1 MGRQCVLERKRRGAY
16 HFEEDVHVFHG
27 CLLGD
32 AEGDCWDRSRG
43 KGDGGVYVSKVQ
55 SYSVIIVIIIV
66 IVIVIIIILIIII
79 APSYLK
85 GNLLTLKAAAAAASR
100 SMSTMADSSDD
111 KRRS

>member
-1 MGRQCVLERKRRGAY
+1 MGRQCVLERKRRRGAY

-43 KGDGGVYVSKVQ
+43 DGRVYVSKVQ

-66 IVIVIIIILIIII
+66 IVIILIIII

-100 SMSTMADSSDD
+100 SMSTMAASSED

>member
-43 KGDGGVYVSKVQ
+43 DGRVYVSKVQ

-66 IVIVIIIILIIII
+66 IVIILIIII

>member
-1 MGRQCVLERKRRGAY
+1 MGRQCVLERKRRRGAY

-66 IVIVIIIILIIII
+66 IVIILIIII

-100 SMSTMADSSDD
+100 SMSTMAASSED

>member
-43 KGDGGVYVSKVQ
+43 DGRVYVSKVQ

>member
-1 MGRQCVLERKRRGAY
+1 MGRQCVLERKRRRGAY

-43 KGDGGVYVSKVQ
+43 DGRVYVSKVQ

-66 IVIVIIIILIIII
+66 IVIILIIII